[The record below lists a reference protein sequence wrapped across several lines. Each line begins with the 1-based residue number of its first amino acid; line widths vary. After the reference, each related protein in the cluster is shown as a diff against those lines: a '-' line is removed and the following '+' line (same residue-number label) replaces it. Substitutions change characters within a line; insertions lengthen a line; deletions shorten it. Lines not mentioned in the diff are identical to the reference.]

1 MSKKTI
7 TIIGAGFSG
16 LMTAIHLIV
25 SKKQDLEIVVV
36 SPQECFTKGMAYN
49 TYSKH
54 HLLNVVVGKMSC
66 FPDEPEHFLNWLS
79 QKEPYKKLDKNL
91 LATVFAPRELYGT
104 YLHETWQSVLQS
116 YNPTNLKIIY
126 QKVTDITYLS
136 ERQQYQI
143 EISDK
148 QHFNTDYVV
157 LATGNEL
164 PKNPTIINSS
174 FFQNP
179 EYFQN
184 PWMKKSVENVEN
196 LESILLI
203 GNGLTMVDVVLGL
216 QENNFQG
223 IIYSLSPNGFQIL
236 PHRHNGVP
244 YLQMLPELSAPYS
257 MSKLFSIFRKHITF
271 VRQFGIS
278 AEPVIDSVRS
288 ISQKIWQELSL
299 LDKQVFMR
307 HARHLW
313 GVARHRLPTYIYDKI
328 QELQRNQHLQIIK
341 GKLLNLEE
349 HASQKIKVSYW
360 DRKNKKE
367 NYIWVNRVINCTGP
381 NTDISQSN
389 NPLIQNLYQKGLIQS
404 DDLKLGIQTNIYGA
418 IYQQDNE
425 VNHRFFALGSLL
437 KGMLWES
444 TAVPELRV
452 QAKNLAQFMLE
463 NIDKDLSNY
472 DS

>member
-16 LMTAIHLIV
+16 LMTAIHLIT
-25 SKKQDLEIVVV
+25 SKRDDIEIVVV
-36 SPQECFTKGMAYN
+36 SPKECFTKGMAYN

-79 QKEPYKKLDKNL
+79 QKEPYNQLDRNL
-91 LATVFAPRELYGT
+91 LATIFAPRELYGT
-104 YLHETWQSVLQS
+104 YLHETWLSVLQS
-116 YNPTNLKIIY
+116 YTPSHLKIIH
-126 QKVTDITYLS
+126 QKVTDITYFS
-136 ERQQYQI
+136 EKQQYQI
-143 EISDK
+143 ETLDK

-164 PKNPTIINSS
+164 PKNPVITNSS
-174 FFQNP
+174 FFQNSQ
-179 EYFQN
+179 YFQN
-184 PWMKKSVENVEN
+184 PWVKESTEKAEN

-203 GNGLTMVDVVLGL
+203 GNGLTMIDVVLGL

-223 IIYSLSPNGFQIL
+223 KIYSLSPNGFQIL

-244 YLQMLPELSAPYS
+244 YLQMLPELSPPYS
-257 MSKLFSIFRKHITF
+257 ISKLFSIFRKHITF

-278 AEPVIDSVRS
+278 AEPVIDSVRG

-299 LDKQVFMR
+299 LDKQIFMR

-313 GVARHRLPTYIYDKI
+313 GVARHRLPTYIHDKI

-349 HASQKIKVSYW
+349 EQPLKIKVSYW
-360 DRKNKKE
+360 DKKNKKE

-389 NPLIQNLYQKGLIQS
+389 NSLIYNLYQKGLIQN
-404 DDLKLGIQTNIYGA
+404 DQLRLGILTDTHGC
-418 IYQQDNE
+418 IYQKNNILHQ
-425 VNHRFFALGSLL
+425 HFFAIGNLL
-437 KGMLWES
+437 KGLLWES

-463 NIDKDLSNY
+463 NIETAPS
-472 DS
+472 

>member
-16 LMTAIHLIV
+16 LMTAIHLII
-25 SKKQDLEIVVV
+25 SKRKDIEIVVV
-36 SPQECFTKGMAYN
+36 SPQECFTKGIAYN

-54 HLLNVVVGKMSC
+54 YLLNVVVGKMSC
-66 FPDEPEHFLNWLS
+66 FPEHPEHFLEWLS
-79 QKEPYKKLDKNL
+79 QKEPYHQLDKNL
-91 LATVFAPRELYGT
+91 LATVFAPRELYGK
-104 YLHETWQSVLQS
+104 YLEETWHNTVKN
-116 YNPTNLKIIY
+116 YKPDNLKIIH
-126 QKVTDITYLS
+126 QKVSDISYLP
-136 ERQQYQI
+136 EKQQYLFFTTDNQ
-143 EISDK
+143 S
-148 QHFNTDYVV
+148 FTTDYIV

-164 PKNPTIINSS
+164 PKNPTILNHH
-174 FFQNP
+174 FFKNNH
-179 EYFQN
+179 YFQN
-184 PWMKKSVENVEN
+184 PWAYESVEGVEK

-203 GNGLTMVDVVLGL
+203 GNGLTMVDAVLGL

-223 IIYSLSPNGFQIL
+223 KIYSLSPNGFQIL

-244 YLQMLPELSAPYS
+244 YHQMLPEIQPPYS
-257 MSKLFSIFRKHITF
+257 ITKLFSIFRKHITF

-299 LDKQVFMR
+299 FDKQIFIR

-313 GVARHRLPTYIYDKI
+313 GVARHRLPTYIHDKI
-328 QELQRNQHLQIIK
+328 QDLQRNQYLQILK

-349 HASQKIKVSYW
+349 ESPQKIKVSYW
-360 DRKNKKE
+360 DRKKKKE

-389 NPLIQNLYQKGLIQS
+389 NLLIQNLYQKKIIQT
-404 DDLKLGIQTNIYGA
+404 DDLKLGIRTDIHGT
-418 IYQQDNE
+418 IYQDNNE
-425 VNHRFFALGSLL
+425 INHRFFTLGSLL
-437 KGMLWES
+437 KGILWES

-463 NIDKDLSNY
+463 TIDKDLS
-472 DS
+472 

>member
-1 MSKKTI
+1 MTKKTI

-25 SKKQDLEIVVV
+25 SQRNDIEIVVV
-36 SPQECFTKGMAYN
+36 SPQKCFTKGMAYN

-66 FPDEPEHFLNWLS
+66 FPEKPEHFLEWLS
-79 QKEPYKKLDKNL
+79 QKEPYDKLDKNL
-91 LATVFAPRELYGT
+91 LATIFAPRKLYGE
-104 YLHETWQSVLQS
+104 YLQETWQYIIAS
-116 YNPTNLKIIY
+116 YKPDNLKIIHQEVLNVDY
-126 QKVTDITYLS
+126 VQES
-136 ERQQYQI
+136 QQYEIQTHDNQI
-143 EISDK
+143 FK
-148 QHFNTDYVV
+148 TDYLV

-164 PKNPTIINSS
+164 PKNPTIINTRFFDSS
-174 FFQNP
+174 H
-179 EYFQN
+179 YFQN
-184 PWMKKSVENVEN
+184 PWVQKSVEHTEN
-196 LESILLI
+196 SENILLI

-216 QENNFQG
+216 QENHFQG
-223 IIYSLSPNGFQIL
+223 KIYSLSPNGFQIL

-244 YLQMLPELSAPYS
+244 YSQMLPEIHSPYS
-257 MSKLFSIFRKHITF
+257 ITKLFSIFRKHITF

-278 AEPVIDSVRS
+278 AEPVIDSVRN

-299 LDKQVFMR
+299 LDKQIFMR

-328 QELQRNQHLQIIK
+328 QDLQRSQHLQILK

-349 HASQKIKVSYW
+349 ENHQKIKVSYW
-360 DRKNKKE
+360 DKKNQKE

-389 NPLIQNLYQKGLIQS
+389 NPLIQNLHQKGLIQA
-404 DDLKLGIQTNIYGA
+404 DTMKLGIQTDTNGRV
-418 IYQQDNE
+418 YQSNNE
-425 VNHRFFALGSLL
+425 IHHRFFALGSLL

-452 QAKNLAQFMLE
+452 QAKSLAQFMLE
-463 NIDKDLSNY
+463 NIDKDFA
-472 DS
+472 